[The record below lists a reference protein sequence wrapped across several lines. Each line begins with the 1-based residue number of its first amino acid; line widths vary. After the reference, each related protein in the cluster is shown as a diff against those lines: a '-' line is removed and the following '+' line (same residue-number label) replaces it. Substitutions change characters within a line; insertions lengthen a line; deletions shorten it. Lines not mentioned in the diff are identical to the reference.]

1 MQRREFITLLGGA
14 TVTWAR
20 AARGQ
25 QPAAIRRVG
34 VLVASAEDDAD
45 IQGRLAGFRQGLE
58 RRGWSNDRVHIET
71 RFAAGRGDQFLVL
84 AKELIALHP
93 DVILAHSTPVAV
105 TLQRESHAISV
116 VFVSV
121 SDPVGS
127 GLVASLARP
136 GGNMTGVLQYEA
148 GITGKW
154 LAMLKEI
161 APQIARAAF
170 LANPKTTAMTSSC
183 APHKAWRRRSRLSW
197 CPRLWRTTQ
206 QRSVMSSK
214 PSRRTQMAACF
225 CCPIARPCKIA
236 TSSSRSLHNIACRL
250 STPSAFLSRPEG

>member
-93 DVILAHSTPVAV
+93 DVILAHSTPRSPSRCNERATQFRSCSSPFP
-105 TLQRESHAISV
+105 TL
-116 VFVSV
+116 
-121 SDPVGS
+121 
-127 GLVASLARP
+127 LAQGWWR
-136 GGNMTGVLQYEA
+136 
-148 GITGKW
+148 
-154 LAMLKEI
+154 
-161 APQIARAAF
+161 
-170 LANPKTTAMTSSC
+170 
-183 APHKAWRRRSRLSW
+183 AWRVR
-197 CPRLWRTTQ
+197 
-206 QRSVMSSK
+206 V
-214 PSRRTQMAACF
+214 
-225 CCPIARPCKIA
+225 A
-236 TSSSRSLHNIACRL
+236 T
-250 STPSAFLSRPEG
+250 